1 MWSSG
6 WWLGLGLLAWLG
18 LGATLPP
25 PCPSEIFCF
34 GSLLRQVQMAK
45 LFPDDKEF
53 VDMPLNKAPSEVLQD
68 FKQLEEREGANLTQ
82 AQLRAF
88 LSKHFE
94 PARQELETWVPED
107 WKDSLPLLQNISD
120 PELRAWARSLH
131 GLWKILGRKMKDEV
145 KVRPERYSLLPAK
158 QPFIVPGGRFAEFY
172 YWDSYWVIQGLLL
185 SEMPG
190 MVKGMLQN
198 FLDLVKDYGHV
209 PNGGRVYY
217 LQRSQPPLLALM
229 MDRYVART
237 RDMGQH
243 PSPGEGTGLL
253 ETEPTVTVPLGSW
266 SYRMFRVRPARSH
279 SRSRAADR
287 EELWS
292 ELKAGAESGWDFSSR
307 WFDPSREAHTLRDT
321 RTSHVVPVDL
331 NAFLCQAM
339 GLLAKFHTMLG
350 NEMQAQA
357 YQDERAQ
364 CQAALSAVL
373 WDPQAGT
380 WFDYNLVERQRH
392 QAFFPSNLA
401 PLWAGCAPGP
411 VEGDRAV
418 KYLQDSGILKFG
430 KGIPTSLKRSG
441 EQWDYPNAWA
451 PLQELVITGL
461 AESGSDRAQD
471 VAFTLAQNWIR
482 TNLATYK
489 RHKHMFEKYDVSGD
503 GEPGGGGE
511 YDVQVGFGWTNGV
524 ALQLLARYGD
534 RLTSGTGQLAL
545 PPVALNLCPLLYLL
559 R

>member
-1 MWSSG
+1 MRGSG
-6 WWLGLGLLAWLG
+6 CWLGLGLLAGLA
-18 LGATLPP
+18 LGAALPP

-53 VDMPLNKAPSEVLQD
+53 VDMPLNKGPSEVLQD
-68 FKQLEEREGANLTQ
+68 FNQLEEREGPNLTQ

-88 LSKHFE
+88 VGKHFQ
-94 PARQELETWVPED
+94 PAGQELETWVPGD

-120 PELRAWARSLH
+120 PELRAWAGALH

-145 KVRPERYSLLPAK
+145 RIQPERYSLLPAK
-158 QPFIVPGGRFAEFY
+158 NPFIVPGGRFAEFY
-172 YWDSYWVIQGLLL
+172 YWANI
-185 SEMPG
+185 
-190 MVKGMLQN
+190 
-198 FLDLVKDYGHV
+198 H
-209 PNGGRVYY
+209 
-217 LQRSQPPLLALM
+217 
-229 MDRYVART
+229 
-237 RDMGQH
+237 
-243 PSPGEGTGLL
+243 LL
-253 ETEPTVTVPLGSW
+253 EKELDFWRQNRTVTVTLGSRSYKMFRYYVPFGGPRPESYSKDAELAEPLGQ
-266 SYRMFRVRPARSH
+266 
-279 SRSRAADR
+279 ADR

-307 WFDPSREAHTLRDT
+307 WFDLRQEAGTLRDT
-321 RTSHVVPVDL
+321 RTSHTVPVDL

-339 GLLAKFHTMLG
+339 GLLAKFHTILG
-350 NEMQAQA
+350 NQTQARA
-357 YQDERAQ
+357 FQDQRAE

-380 WFDYNLVERQRH
+380 WFDYNLAKGQRH

-411 VEGDRAV
+411 EEGDRAV
-418 KYLQDSGILKFG
+418 KYLQDSGILNFG
-430 KGIPTSLKRSG
+430 KGIPTSLKQSG

-461 AESGSDRAQD
+461 AESGSERAGAA
-471 VAFTLAQNWIR
+471 AFVLAQNWIR
-482 TNLATYK
+482 TNVDTYK
-489 RHKHMFEKYDVSGD
+489 RHKHMYEKYDVSGD
-503 GEPGGGGE
+503 GEPGAGGE
-511 YDVQVGFGWTNGV
+511 YQVQVGFGWTNGV

-545 PPVALNLCPLLYLL
+545 PPVALILGPLLYLL
-559 R
+559 C

>member
-1 MWSSG
+1 MRGSG
-6 WWLGLGLLAWLG
+6 CWLGLGLLAGLA
-18 LGATLPP
+18 LGAALPP

-53 VDMPLNKAPSEVLQD
+53 VDMPLNKGPSEVLQD
-68 FKQLEEREGANLTQ
+68 FNQLEEREGPNLTQ

-88 LSKHFE
+88 VGKHFQ
-94 PARQELETWVPED
+94 PAGQELETWVPGD

-120 PELRAWARSLH
+120 PELRAWAGALH

-145 KVRPERYSLLPAK
+145 RIQPERYSLLPAK
-158 QPFIVPGGRFAEFY
+158 NPFIVPGGRFAEFY
-172 YWDSYWVIQGLLL
+172 YWDSYWVMQGLLL
-185 SEMPG
+185 SEMPST
-190 MVKGMLQN
+190 VKGMLQN
-198 FLDLVKDYGHV
+198 FLDLVEDYGHI

-229 MDRYVART
+229 MDRYVAHTQDTAFLRANI
-237 RDMGQH
+237 H
-243 PSPGEGTGLL
+243 LL
-253 ETEPTVTVPLGSW
+253 EKELDFWRQNRTVTVTLGSRSYKMFRYYVPFGGPRPESYSKDAELAEPLGQ
-266 SYRMFRVRPARSH
+266 
-279 SRSRAADR
+279 ADR

-307 WFDPSREAHTLRDT
+307 WFDLRQEAGTLRDT
-321 RTSHVVPVDL
+321 RTSHTVPVDL

-339 GLLAKFHTMLG
+339 GLLAKFHTILG
-350 NEMQAQA
+350 NQTQARA
-357 YQDERAQ
+357 FQDQRAE

-380 WFDYNLVERQRH
+380 WFDYNLAKGQRH

-411 VEGDRAV
+411 EEGDRAV
-418 KYLQDSGILKFG
+418 KYLQDSGILNFG
-430 KGIPTSLKRSG
+430 KGIPTSLKQSG

-461 AESGSDRAQD
+461 AESGSERAGAA
-471 VAFTLAQNWIR
+471 AFVLAQNWIR
-482 TNLATYK
+482 TNVDTYK
-489 RHKHMFEKYDVSGD
+489 RHKHI
-503 GEPGGGGE
+503 
-511 YDVQVGFGWTNGV
+511 T
-524 ALQLLARYGD
+524 
-534 RLTSGTGQLAL
+534 T
-545 PPVALNLCPLLYLL
+545 
-559 R
+559 